1 VVADNGSRDGT
12 PAAIRRRFPSVQ
24 LIELHRNAG
33 SAART
38 VAARER
44 PEPYLAFAD
53 DDSWW
58 EPGSL
63 AQAVALMD
71 AHPRIALLAARVLVG
86 EDGHLDPTCVV
97 MEGSP
102 LAGRPDLPGR
112 PVLGFLACAAVVR
125 REAFLSVGGF
135 HPRLGVGGE
144 EWLVAVDLAAAGWD
158 LAYLAQLV
166 ARHQP
171 PPRLDPNARRAVMAR
186 NRLWS
191 AWLRRRPTRALRLT
205 LAELARAR
213 DPAVRQGLIAAAVGA
228 PWVLRERRPLPEAVE
243 RDLLVLESLPHN
255 S

>member
-12 PAAIRRRFPSVQ
+12 PEAVRSRFPSVQ
-24 LIELHRNAG
+24 LIELHHNAG

-63 AQAVALMD
+63 SRAVALMD
-71 AHPRIALLAARVLVG
+71 AHARVALLAARVLVG
-86 EDGHLDPTCVV
+86 EDGRLDPTCLA
-97 MEGSP
+97 MEQSP
-102 LAGRPDLPGR
+102 LAGHPGLPGR

-125 REAFLSVGGF
+125 REPFLSVGGF

-144 EWLVAVDLAAAGWD
+144 EWLLAVDLAAAGWE
-158 LAYLAQLV
+158 LAYQAQLV

-171 PPRLDPNARRAVMAR
+171 PPRPDSTARRAVMAR
-186 NRLWS
+186 NRLWC
-191 AWLRRRPTRALRLT
+191 AWLRRRPARAFGLT

-213 DPAVRQGLIAAAVGA
+213 DPAVRQGLVAAAVGA

-243 RDLLVLESLPHN
+243 RDLLVLESIPH
-255 S
+255 SS